1 MINTDNA
8 SNQYGLSRLTE
19 DQFHASRHLL
29 IMGFGSNISLDA
41 VKRYGT
47 NIQACIN
54 YMKDEQEHAEE
65 QEEEEKSTTSKESKE
80 DDAQTY
86 KERIDALLEEQK
98 SKHQQDVWSKESIYE
113 LVDRQYANN
122 NGIDGFIEDC
132 GEYSVNIDGVYA
144 KEMGKC
150 DMDTCPY
157 IKREYRNRSIYDTNG
172 KKRLRLYSHCESE
185 RSVVI
190 QQFVDQMHIN
200 KYHLTD
206 VGLRH
211 IKNDENDRAVVTET
225 DIAKPDWA
233 PVYLDVIAQRK
244 RFDKMMKNDRTK
256 SNKFVTKVL
265 EHDGNDSYSKDSNY
279 TPYSFGIRFYY
290 HKYYQNNS
298 TKCEVLPETKP
309 AVFEF
314 GNAHINSKYSY
325 SSWFVSP
332 KHKSMKD
339 EVLNATNHSLTIIQY
354 ENTVM
359 KAIMKHKAI
368 RGTIKGAGSLWKVVY
383 EIPKGSRISEQHILA
398 VLLYTNHIDLSASFS
413 RSFHKLKGTERDDEI
428 KERHSHY
435 ANWARILR
443 ETVECWGYSLWETAK
458 TRSTFHHG
466 ISKQMTFDGFSH
478 RFCGPTSTTLQY
490 ETAMISLFAN
500 QHEGEEEGVLI
511 SFKNNKKAASFFD
524 CIRWS
529 DCSGESEMLFL
540 GGFDPLDVCG
550 LTVLDNRLNMRY
562 FNWITAMKVF
572 RTGLTDGDV
581 TTDKVRAV
589 TVKHIDL
596 LVDNLLNKRKANDI
610 PAYIQTLFEEILS
623 KIPRIIIDIGRMNEV
638 ICYTKGD
645 GTVCYGYKRLKH
657 LYFDDKNEIKWN
669 VWRQLYPGLE
679 RIDIHSVVKIP
690 SEENG
695 VQFEYRESIFVDD
708 VLMLGILSFLKQTK
722 IKKIEIFYTK
732 NSKD

>member
-206 VGLRH
+206 IGLRCTKH
-211 IKNDENDRAVVTET
+211 VYGNADVTDNYNEVT
-225 DIAKPDWA
+225 RK
-233 PVYLDVIAQRK
+233 RK
-244 RFDKMMKNDRTK
+244 RFNKINNNDAGK
-256 SNKFVTKVL
+256 SSRFVTQVL
-265 EHDGNDSYSKDSNY
+265 ADDEDESKHDKY
-279 TPYSFGIRFYY
+279 TFGIRFYY
-290 HKYYQNNS
+290 HKYYEHNDANWEILPG
-298 TKCEVLPETKP
+298 TKEIYDY
-309 AVFEF
+309 
-314 GNAHINSKYSY
+314 GNAHINTSYSY
-325 SSWFVSP
+325 SSWFVVA
-332 KHKSMKD
+332 KHKTMKD
-339 EVLNATNHSLTIIQY
+339 EVLNATKNSLTVIQY
-354 ENTVM
+354 ENTVL
-359 KAIMKHKAI
+359 KAIMKHKAM
-368 RGTIKGAGSLWKVVY
+368 RGTIKGAAGIWEGVY
-383 EIPKGSRISEQHILA
+383 EIPKGSPISEKHVLA
-398 VLLYTNHIDLSASFS
+398 VLLYTNHTYLSAAFS
-413 RSFHKLKGTERDDEI
+413 LSYRKLSGSESDDTL
-428 KERHSHY
+428 KKRHSEY
-435 ANWARILR
+435 ANWGRLLR
-443 ETVECWGYSLWETAK
+443 ETVECWGYGLWETQK
-458 TRSTFHHG
+458 TRSTFFHG
-466 ISKQMTFDGFSH
+466 ISKTMVFDGFKQ
-478 RFCGPTSTTLQY
+478 RFCCPISTTLQY
-490 ETAMISLFAN
+490 ETAMMSLFVN
-500 QHEGEEEGVLI
+500 QIEGDEEGIVI
-511 SFKNNKKAASFFD
+511 SITNNKMAVSFFD

-529 DCSGESEMLFL
+529 
-540 GGFDPLDVCG
+540 
-550 LTVLDNRLNMRY
+550 
-562 FNWITAMKVF
+562 
-572 RTGLTDGDV
+572 
-581 TTDKVRAV
+581 
-589 TVKHIDL
+589 
-596 LVDNLLNKRKANDI
+596 
-610 PAYIQTLFEEILS
+610 
-623 KIPRIIIDIGRMNEV
+623 
-638 ICYTKGD
+638 
-645 GTVCYGYKRLKH
+645 
-657 LYFDDKNEIKWN
+657 
-669 VWRQLYPGLE
+669 
-679 RIDIHSVVKIP
+679 
-690 SEENG
+690 
-695 VQFEYRESIFVDD
+695 
-708 VLMLGILSFLKQTK
+708 
-722 IKKIEIFYTK
+722 
-732 NSKD
+732 